1 MENKYLKDFVIALVV
16 ILILAFAINDYY
28 LKKSVSQIPSQSKYK
43 EIALS
48 DELLER
54 IHEIELSIQDR
65 KKFVFTVVKDP
76 LEQNL
81 IVRTKQD
88 LEKIW
93 QEEIENTV
101 RLEATII
108 PEFGDKLAS
117 ISYQGETKH
126 YKIGDRFE
134 FGKITDIRPGEISYQ
149 YNGANGVLALSK
161 LPPKPVEIRDGK
173 SQKNREYNW

>member
-16 ILILAFAINDYY
+16 LLILAFAINDYY
-28 LKKSVSQIPSQSKYK
+28 LKKSASTVAEHSKYK

-48 DELLER
+48 DELLDR

-65 KKFVFTVVKDP
+65 KKFVFTVIKDP

-88 LEKIW
+88 LEKLW

-108 PEFGDKLAS
+108 PEMGDKLAS
-117 ISYQGETKH
+117 ISYKGETKH
-126 YKIGDRFE
+126 YTVGEKFE
-134 FGKITDIRPGEISYQ
+134 FGKITDIRPGEISYL
-149 YNGANGVLALSK
+149 YNGTNGVLALSK
-161 LPPKPVEIRDGK
+161 LPPKPIEIRDQK
-173 SQKNREYNW
+173 SKKNRAYNW

>member
-16 ILILAFAINDYY
+16 ILILAFAVNDYY
-28 LKKSVSQIPSQSKYK
+28 LKKSASKVPVQSKY
-43 EIALS
+43 EQLALS
-48 DELLER
+48 DELLDR

-65 KKFVFTVVKDP
+65 KKFVFTVIKDP

-88 LEKIW
+88 LEKLW

-108 PEFGDKLAS
+108 PEIGDKLAS
-117 ISYQGETKH
+117 ISYLGETKH
-126 YKIGDRFE
+126 YKIGEKFE
-134 FGKITDIRPGEISYQ
+134 FGEITDIRPGEISYQ
-149 YNGANGVLALSK
+149 YRGGNAVLALSK
-161 LPPKPVEIRDGK
+161 LPPKPVEIRDQK

>member
-16 ILILAFAINDYY
+16 ILILAFGINDYY
-28 LKKSVSQIPSQSKYK
+28 LKKAVSKVPEESKYK
-43 EIALS
+43 KIALS
-48 DELLER
+48 DVLLGK
-54 IHEIELSIQDR
+54 IHEIERSIQDR

-81 IVRTKQD
+81 IVRTKKD
-88 LEKIW
+88 LEKLW

-117 ISYQGETKH
+117 ISYKGETKH
-126 YKIGDRFE
+126 YKIGENFE
-134 FGKITDIRPGEISYQ
+134 FGKITDIRPGEVSYQ
-149 YNGANGVLALSK
+149 FKGTNGVLALSK
-161 LPPKPVEIRDGK
+161 LPPKPVEIRDQK